1 MLDRSLRITKERIFE
16 PGAASLAK
24 VVGPTTL
31 TAASLGTALVCAAL
45 AATNH
50 PWWAVAAWW
59 ASRLLDGF
67 DGPVARA
74 RGQVSDLGGYL
85 DMVGDT
91 IGYAVIPLGVAAGVD
106 SRGAWIAAA
115 ALVASFFVNAIS
127 WTYLAAVLEK
137 HGHGAAAT
145 GEMTTITM
153 PPALVEG
160 TETIVLFSVFIA
172 LPDAAMPTFWAMAAL
187 VTVNVVQ
194 RISWAAR
201 HLTDTSRRHP

>member
-1 MLDRSLRITKERIFE
+1 MLDRSLRVAKERIFE
-16 PGAASLAK
+16 PGAVSLAK
-24 VVGPTTL
+24 VIGPTTL
-31 TAASLGTALVCAAL
+31 TAASLGTALACATL
-45 AATNH
+45 AATDH
-50 PWWAVAAWW
+50 PWWAVGAWW
-59 ASRLLDGF
+59 TSRTLDGF

-74 RGQVSDLGGYL
+74 RGQAGDLGGYL

-106 SRGAWIAAA
+106 TRSGWVAAA

-153 PPALVEG
+153 PPALIEG

-172 LPDAAMPTFWAMAAL
+172 LPRAAVPVFWTMAAL
-187 VTVNVVQ
+187 VAVNVAQ
-194 RISWAAR
+194 RIVWAAR
-201 HLTDTSRRHP
+201 HLTDTTRRHP